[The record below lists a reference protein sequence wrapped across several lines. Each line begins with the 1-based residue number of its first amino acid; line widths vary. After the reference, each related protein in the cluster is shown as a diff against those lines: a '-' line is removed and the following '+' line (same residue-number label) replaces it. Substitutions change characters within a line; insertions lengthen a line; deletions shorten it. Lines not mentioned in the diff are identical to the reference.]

1 MSDKKYTVEQ
11 FKACADLCGIQ
22 METVRKH
29 AREYA
34 LDVADPVTFKK
45 QHGALMRRSSTA
57 KDSDHQKAIKSKA
70 VTEAEIRKVTLEKA
84 KFDLAVSKGEYISIE
99 DNAAL
104 YAHLGLLTK
113 THLEAMGGPIGIKGE
128 GKSAKEITKI
138 VDAAAAEILHQ
149 LSTLG
154 N

>member
-1 MSDKKYTVEQ
+1 MKYTKAQ
-11 FKACADLCGIQ
+11 YQACATLCNINA
-22 METVRKH
+22 ESVRQYVSK
-29 AREYA
+29 YK
-34 LDVADPVTFKK
+34 LDPTDPPAFQLQHSLLLKK
-45 QHGALMRRSSTA
+45 GTTA
-57 KDSDHQKAIKSKA
+57 KDPELEQAKKDRIIEQAKK
-70 VTEAEIRKVTLEKA
+70 EKVLREKA
-84 KFDLAVSKGEYISIE
+84 EFDLAVSKGEYISIE

-138 VDAAAAEILHQ
+138 ADAAAAEILHQ

-154 N
+154 